1 MLSLTNCKSQE
12 TKTIYYVKKYFTN
25 YVFIYRSRLNK
36 RVSNLNNRFGI
47 RQESKGKEQLL
58 ENTFFRS
65 IHFNL
70 IYVNYFIQI

>member
-12 TKTIYYVKKYFTN
+12 TKTISYVKKYFTN

-58 ENTFFRS
+58 ENMFFRS
-65 IHFNL
+65 ISFNL